1 MKKLDNKVAVIT
13 GGTSGMGL
21 ATAKRFVAEGA
32 FVFIM
37 GRRQQELD
45 AAVRDMGGSHVT
57 GVQGDIAK
65 LTDLD
70 RLYEIVK
77 SQKGRVDIVFAN
89 AGVGEFVATDAVTET
104 HFDKTFDVNVKGTL
118 FTVQKALPLFNDGG
132 SIILTGSIASVK
144 GIPSFSV
151 YCASKAAIRSFVRTW
166 TLELKDRKIRANV
179 ISPGTIDTPIL
190 APLPKQAI
198 AQIVASIPMGRM
210 GSADEIAKVAVF
222 LASDDSSFV
231 TGIELFVDG
240 GTAQV

>member
-32 FVFIM
+32 HVFIM
-37 GRRQQELD
+37 GRRQHELD
-45 AAVRDMGGSHVT
+45 AAVKDIGTHVT

-65 LTDLD
+65 LPDLD
-70 RLYEIVK
+70 RLYGIVK
-77 SQKGRVDIVFAN
+77 AQKGRVDIVFAN
-89 AGVGEFVATDAVTET
+89 AGVGEFVATDAVTEA
-104 HFDKTFDVNVKGTL
+104 HFDTTFDVNVKGTL
-118 FTVQKALPLFNDGG
+118 FTVQKALPLLNDGG

-144 GIPSFSV
+144 GIPAFGV

-198 AQIVASIPMGRM
+198 AQIVAGIPMGRM
-210 GSADEIAKVAVF
+210 GSADEIANAAVF
-222 LASDDSSFV
+222 LASDESSFI

>member
-13 GGTSGMGL
+13 GGSSGMGL

-32 FVFIM
+32 HVFIM
-37 GRRQQELD
+37 GRRQHEVD
-45 AAVRDMGGSHVT
+45 AAVKDIGTHVT

-65 LTDLD
+65 LSDLD
-70 RLYEIVK
+70 RLYGIVK
-77 SQKGRVDIVFAN
+77 AEKGRVDIVFAN
-89 AGVGEFVATDAVTET
+89 AGVAMTEA
-104 HFDKTFDVNVKGTL
+104 HFDTTFDVNVKGTL

-144 GIPSFSV
+144 GIPAFGV

-198 AQIVASIPMGRM
+198 AQIVAGIPMGRM
-210 GSADEIAKVAVF
+210 GSADEIAKAAVF

-240 GTAQV
+240 GSAQI